1 MRIKLEKT
9 IQILKTRLNKFPIKI
24 SLLFFL
30 ISFLWILLSDNVV
43 QKIFGSGS
51 LRLTAST
58 LKGWIYVIIITVFLY
73 LLLNRT
79 MKRLE
84 SAESDLLRNYKELSL
99 THEELE
105 AVNQKLTL
113 SKKRL
118 KQKYD
123 ELKISE
129 DRLMRA
135 QAIAQV
141 GNWELDLAKQ
151 IFWVSYET
159 LRIFDIPN
167 TSQFVSYEE
176 VRSFIHSEDKSR
188 IDLALHQLVS
198 GNYEYDVEF
207 RIIRRNDQ
215 QERVLHAIAKL
226 EYDTIG
232 VPVKVLG
239 VLRDITEEKRAEL
252 NIKQQNEELTSLYEE
267 MAASDEE
274 LKQQFDQIHKL
285 AYKDLVTGLPNRLC
299 LQEKLTQIIHDSSGK
314 TALLFIDLDN
324 FKYINDSFGHF
335 FGDSVLAEMGKRL
348 TDIIDNNAFVARLGG
363 DEFAI
368 IISDIEDLEQV
379 NEFAKKLRLNLVTS
393 FKENDISIHMSASI
407 GIAVYPDQ
415 AGSYEELLKSADT
428 AMYEAK
434 MRGKNQFV
442 IFDQSMNQKLYEKV
456 AMESNLRTAID
467 QNELLL
473 YYQPVYSLKNNKVH
487 GFEALIRWNSSVY
500 GMVAPS
506 AFIPLAEESGLIIPI
521 GKWVLQ
527 NACEYISR
535 LNASRK
541 EKLTISV
548 NISVYQLV
556 QESFVEDVLQILKEN
571 NLDAELLSLEITESI
586 LMEDM
591 ETNLKKID
599 TLKKHGIKISLDDFG
614 TGYSS
619 LTYLKRLPIS
629 ILKLDKAFIDDMV
642 FNQVDNNIVKSII
655 IMANILNLTVIA
667 EGVEEKDQYDCLAD
681 FGCDMIQGYYISRPL
696 PEDEVIKVLERIE
709 G

>member
-1 MRIKLEKT
+1 MHMKFEK
-9 IQILKTRLNKFPIKI
+9 ILQNLKNRLNKFPIKI
-24 SLLFFL
+24 SLLYFL

-43 QKIFGSGS
+43 QTIFGSGS

-58 LKGWIYVIIITVFLY
+58 IKGWIYVIIITVFLY
-73 LLLNRT
+73 ILLNRA

-84 SAESDLLRNYKELSL
+84 STENDLLRNYQELSL

-129 DRLMRA
+129 DRLIRA
-135 QAIAQV
+135 QAMAHV
-141 GNWELDLAKQ
+141 GNWELDLVKQ

-159 LRIFDIPN
+159 LRIFGIPN
-167 TSQFVSYEE
+167 TSQFISYEE
-176 VRSFIHSEDKSR
+176 VRSTIHSEDKSR
-188 IDLALHQLVS
+188 IDIALHQLIA
-198 GNYEYDVEF
+198 GNSEYDVEF
-207 RIIRRNDQ
+207 RIIRQNDQ
-215 QERVLHAIAKL
+215 QERVVHATAKL
-226 EYDTIG
+226 EYDAVGI
-232 VPVKVLG
+232 PVKVLG
-239 VLRDITEEKRAEL
+239 VLRDITEEKQAQL

-274 LKQQFDQIHKL
+274 LKQQFGKIHTL
-285 AYKDLVTGLPNRLC
+285 AYKDLVTGLPNRLS
-299 LQEKLTQIIHDSSGK
+299 LQERLTQSIRASSGK
-314 TALLFIDLDN
+314 VALLFIDLDN

-368 IISDIEDLEQV
+368 IFSDIEDLEQV
-379 NEFAKKLRLNLVTS
+379 NKCAKKLLLNLVTS
-393 FKENDISIHMSASI
+393 FRENDISIHISASI

-434 MRGKNQFV
+434 KRGKNQFV

-456 AMESNLRTAID
+456 AMESNLRAAID
-467 QNELLL
+467 QNELML
-473 YYQPVYSLKNNKVH
+473 YYQPVYSLKQNKVH
-487 GFEALIRWNSSVY
+487 GFEALIRWKSSVY

-506 AFIPLAEESGLIIPI
+506 VFIPLAEESGLIIQI

-527 NACEYISR
+527 KACEYISR

-556 QESFVEDVLQILKEN
+556 QESFVEDVLLILKKN

-591 ETNLKKID
+591 ETNLKKIN
-599 TLKKHGIKISLDDFG
+599 TLKKYGIKISLDDFG

-619 LTYLKRLPIS
+619 LTYLKKLPIS
-629 ILKLDKAFIDDMV
+629 ILKLDKAFIDDIAL
-642 FNQVDNNIVKSII
+642 NQADSNIVKSII
-655 IMANILNLTVIA
+655 ILANILNLTVIA
-667 EGVEEKDQYDCLAD
+667 EGVEEKDQYDCLAE
-681 FGCDMIQGYYISRPL
+681 FGCDMIQGYYISKPL
-696 PEDEVIKVLERIE
+696 PEDEVMKVLD
-709 G
+709 